1 MRSDVVFGSLYLD
14 RSDSV
19 VFGLPGS
26 FMDPHGLARSSL
38 TGCSL
43 RRGHDRYLTE
53 PLRSTHPG
61 PHFSTLGCHHASP
74 SGRSALLDAWMSSCF
89 LPMDASLICG
99 FDSVASMDDLSS
111 SAFLTC
117 YILDATL
124 GHIPHLDRD
133 FQILLSDIVVVL
145 GRSYVEC
152 LDSHVTISPWRR
164 SFSHRPVIVFVTQPR
179 DIVFA
184 LLTIIPEVFTE
195 ISSQWSV
202 DRDS

>member
-1 MRSDVVFGSLYLD
+1 MGSDVVFISACFILRGGLFMC
-14 RSDSV
+14 RTDSV

-26 FMDPHGLARSSL
+26 FMDPHRFARSLSL

-53 PLRSTHPG
+53 PPRSIQLG
-61 PHFSTLGCHHASP
+61 LHFSTLGCHHASP
-74 SGRSALLDAWMSSCF
+74 SGRCILDISRSALLDAWMSSCF
-89 LPMDASLICG
+89 LPRDASLICR
-99 FDSVASMDDLSS
+99 FDSVAGMDDSS
-111 SAFLTC
+111 SS
-117 YILDATL
+117 
-124 GHIPHLDRD
+124 D
-133 FQILLSDIVVVL
+133 FSRQILLSDTVAVL

-152 LDSHVTISPWRR
+152 LDPHVTISVG
-164 SFSHRPVIVFVTQPR
+164 PVIAFVTQPR

-184 LLTIIPEVFTE
+184 SLTIIPELFIE

>member
-1 MRSDVVFGSLYLD
+1 MEDSHIISTIYLTDTGLEILSL
-14 RSDSV
+14 RR
-19 VFGLPGS
+19 
-26 FMDPHGLARSSL
+26 FMDPHRFARSLSL

-53 PLRSTHPG
+53 PPRSIQLV

-74 SGRSALLDAWMSSCF
+74 SGRTSW
-89 LPMDASLICG
+89 IYVH
-99 FDSVASMDDLSS
+99 DSVMDSDDQSHLI
-111 SAFLTC
+111 F
-117 YILDATL
+117 LDATL

-133 FQILLSDIVVVL
+133 FQILLSDTVAVL

-152 LDSHVTISPWRR
+152 LDPHVTISPWRR
-164 SFSHRPVIVFVTQPR
+164 SFSHRPVIAFVTQPR

-184 LLTIIPEVFTE
+184 SLTIILELFIE